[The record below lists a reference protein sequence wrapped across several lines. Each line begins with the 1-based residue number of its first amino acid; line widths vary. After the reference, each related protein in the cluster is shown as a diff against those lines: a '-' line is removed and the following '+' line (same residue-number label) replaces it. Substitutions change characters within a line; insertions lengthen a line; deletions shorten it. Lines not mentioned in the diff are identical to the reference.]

1 MNQVRE
7 FCNIPNRNAT
17 FIEAVFHNETFIY
30 IIENSIDRLKSNKKN
45 LDALFIIKICLF
57 RQNYFKTINDRT

>member
-7 FCNIPNRNAT
+7 FCNIPSRNAT
-17 FIEAVFHNETFIY
+17 FIEAVLHNETFIY

-45 LDALFIIKICLF
+45 LDALLIIKICLF